1 MPRHISKHL
10 DNYRKGICHLVQV
23 IESKESG
30 FDCWSQYSLI
40 LKTHLKVLSTP
51 NTFTLPSLFL
61 SVLLSS
67 CSSFVPAPLELYH
80 VPYFFSFFGTENMS
94 LVCYSICLP
103 SQETYCHLD
112 FTSFWHNCRR
122 NTRGFFWEEGKK
134 EAAYT
139 ADLIPFL
146 FIASFCSTIFV
157 AKRVASTFYHNMLLK
172 QLIYSEAF
180 RFINKIPI
188 QISLYFIYLEF
199 QKLLPQ
205 KGSFEQ

>member
-1 MPRHISKHL
+1 MALTVEVNIHS
-10 DNYRKGICHLVQV
+10 
-23 IESKESG
+23 
-30 FDCWSQYSLI
+30 SLRCTWRFC
-40 LKTHLKVLSTP
+40 LPPTLSL
-51 NTFTLPSLFL
+51 FSSLFL
-61 SVLLSS
+61 SVLLSF
-67 CSSFVPAPLELYH
+67 CSSFVSAPLGLYH
-80 VPYFFSFFGTENMS
+80 APYFFSFFGTENMS
-94 LVCYSICLP
+94 FVCYYIYSP

-112 FTSFWHNCRR
+112 FTSFWHHCRR

-157 AKRVASTFYHNMLLK
+157 AKRVASTFYHTMLLK

-199 QKLLPQ
+199 QKLLPK
-205 KGSFEQ
+205 KGSFE